1 MFLSKQIYT
10 LLVLFKT
17 IQFRDF
23 DQNHFGAKCN
33 NNTLTL
39 SKGSYEDS
47 EKLRVNYLIFLL
59 PSCVTKIKNK
69 KTSFTYSL
77 DFVDCMI
84 VILII
89 IIIMFY
95 WK

>member
-17 IQFRDF
+17 IQFWDF

-47 EKLRVNYLIFLL
+47 EKLRVNYLIDFSITFL
-59 PSCVTKIKNK
+59 CYKNKNK
-69 KTSFTYSL
+69 K
-77 DFVDCMI
+77 
-84 VILII
+84 II
-89 IIIMFY
+89 II
-95 WK
+95 